1 LRATYRTPVL
11 TGLAAA
17 FIIVLIFPYACL
29 NAQAQ
34 AATTFTPADKFT
46 IPELN
51 GTIRFSVNGSCSS
64 ATLQNGTWSF
74 KDLRLRGSQPLG
86 NLKVSTENSNITIS
100 LFRANNTLLRSS
112 TLRYWVEGQGKQTVN
127 LGLNTSRHTDA
138 SEWTVT
144 IPGPDGKTVFLA
156 EGEGWTL
163 LPDNSVVVTG
173 ITGNLSVTHYSG
185 IGFPNDSNLPF
196 YSQHSVILIT
206 VVSVAVAVAIAVAI
220 KVKVRR

>member
-1 LRATYRTPVL
+1 M
-11 TGLAAA
+11 
-17 FIIVLIFPYACL
+17 
-29 NAQAQ
+29 
-34 AATTFTPADKFT
+34 
-46 IPELN
+46 
-51 GTIRFSVNGSCSS
+51 
-64 ATLQNGTWSF
+64 
-74 KDLRLRGSQPLG
+74 
-86 NLKVSTENSNITIS
+86 
-100 LFRANNTLLRSS
+100 RSS